1 MIREKAS
8 GRFPSRL
15 WEDFL
20 KGGAGGITVFPPS
33 SLIVNSVDRAFVDTS
48 QAKHTAGSKDDGSL
62 LQRNVVGRAL
72 PDTLPALDAGIC
84 HPKGAAVGHKT
95 VEAPVYRPG

>member
-1 MIREKAS
+1 MIREKTS
-8 GRFPSRL
+8 GRFPSQL

-20 KGGAGGITVFPPS
+20 QGRAGVITVFPPS

-48 QAKHTAGSKDDGSL
+48 QAKHTAGPKGDGSL

-72 PDTLPALDAGIC
+72 PDTLPTLDAGI
-84 HPKGAAVGHKT
+84 
-95 VEAPVYRPG
+95 